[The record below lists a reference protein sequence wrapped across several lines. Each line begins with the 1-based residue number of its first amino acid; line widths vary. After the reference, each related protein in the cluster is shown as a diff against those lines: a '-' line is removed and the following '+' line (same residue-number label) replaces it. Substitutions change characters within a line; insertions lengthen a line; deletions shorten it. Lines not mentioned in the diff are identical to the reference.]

1 MLPFLALRLA
11 PTPFRPQ
18 FKSWRNILDFSSAA
32 QVFNRRSSSS
42 SRWKDRQS
50 KDLFSREAKVQ
61 KLKSRAA
68 FKLLEIDSKYKI
80 FKKSQTVV
88 DLGYAP
94 GSWSQVAVERTKPHG
109 RVLGIDIIPA
119 QPPKGASAIQGDF
132 LSAGVQAEAITF
144 LSKPDRGR
152 VKSELIFSDPE
163 SDIKTSPLSS
173 ESHENSFWLGEEAS
187 INENIVQSNK
197 YRVVDVVLSDMSA
210 PWDQTSGFWKKTL
223 SDPYLRMKNTSGI
236 NLKDHTGSMVRSPF
250 SQADLNSFTI
260 IKELCNAALEFALSC
275 LRIGGHFVCKFY
287 QGDEDKDLER
297 KLRQSFG
304 RVNREKPEA
313 SRKESK
319 EAYFVALRMK
329 SM

>member
-1 MLPFLALRLA
+1 MLPYQALRIA
-11 PTPFRPQ
+11 PAPPQSYFRPWNGLLLYLLIGR
-18 FKSWRNILDFSSAA
+18 FLKRN
-32 QVFNRRSSSS
+32 SSSS
-42 SRWKDRQS
+42 SRWKNRQS
-50 KDLFSREAKVQ
+50 KDLFNREAKVQ

-68 FKLLEIDSKYKI
+68 FKLLEIDSKYNL
-80 FKKSQTVV
+80 FKKGQTVV

-132 LSAGVQAEAITF
+132 LSAGIQAEAITF

-152 VKSELIFSDPE
+152 PKSELIFSDPE
-163 SDIKTSPLSS
+163 SEIKMCSLFPELDL
-173 ESHENSFWLGEEAS
+173 NSQSLGEETPRS
-187 INENIVQSNK
+187 GKVIQTK
-197 YRVVDVVLSDMSA
+197 PCRVVDVVLSDMSA
-210 PWDQTSGFWKKTL
+210 PWDQTSGFWKRTL
-223 SDPYLRMKNTSGI
+223 SDPYIRMQNTSGI
-236 NLKDHTGSMVRSPF
+236 NLKDHTGSM
-250 SQADLNSFTI
+250 
-260 IKELCNAALEFALSC
+260 ELCNAALEFALSC

-287 QGDEDKDLER
+287 QGDEDKELE
-297 KLRQSFG
+297 KKIRQSFG
-304 RVNREKPEA
+304 RVNREKPDA